1 MPVEPER
8 KEEAQLMAVRTVIFG
23 TGFAG
28 DMRLGYV
35 FNMFGYYAEILML
48 WDSISVTSINRLCS
62 RIFYFLWLLIL

>member
-23 TGFAG
+23 TGFAS

-35 FNMFGYYAEILML
+35 FNMFGYYAEI
-48 WDSISVTSINRLCS
+48 
-62 RIFYFLWLLIL
+62 F